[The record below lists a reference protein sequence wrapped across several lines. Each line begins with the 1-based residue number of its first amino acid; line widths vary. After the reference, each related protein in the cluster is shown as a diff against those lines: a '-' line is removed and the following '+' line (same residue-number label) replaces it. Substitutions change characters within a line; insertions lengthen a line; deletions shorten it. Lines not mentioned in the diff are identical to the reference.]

1 MARYI
6 VIELGEKDNGAD
18 IMNFLMSRP
27 KARFT
32 ITDDICEYAAERQ
45 ELWRARTTEKEA
57 VVQKRTSPAL
67 ENFEEPP
74 SKRPCEEDPRE
85 EPEPSCSVSSDEF
98 RSFIPKVEPLD
109 SFQFAN
115 DVSEDWNSVQS
126 TSEPII
132 SYSTLAEL
140 MKTSAMLPV
149 TTPSVE
155 KRRRQNTTYQ
165 CRVCDSYIKAYNMD
179 YYKRSNHAIIH
190 TGLQRYIC
198 PLDGCGAKTRHRSNM
213 VVHARTAHGLTGK
226 INVQNC
232 LLPHE
237 EDELKETVVRCFPEM
252 AETVLAMKI
261 REKEKSEEGVTE
273 GTTEG
278 LVESDDDF
286 VEEVAYGQ

>member
-18 IMNFLMSRP
+18 IMTFLMSRP
-27 KARFT
+27 KAKFI
-32 ITDDICEYAAERQ
+32 ITDDISEYAAERE
-45 ELWRARTTEKEA
+45 ELCRARTTEKES
-57 VVQKRTSPAL
+57 VVQKRDSPTLADSM
-67 ENFEEPP
+67 EPP
-74 SKRPCEEDPRE
+74 TKRPRAEDLEVLEES
-85 EPEPSCSVSSDEF
+85 EPLCSVSSDEF
-98 RSFIPKVEPLD
+98 QSFVPKVEPLD
-109 SFQFAN
+109 SFQFVS
-115 DVSEDWNSVQS
+115 DVTDDWNSFQT
-126 TSEPII
+126 TSEPSI

-140 MKTSAMLPV
+140 MKNSLPV
-149 TTPSVE
+149 STPHSE
-155 KRRRQNTTYQ
+155 KRKRQNTTYQ
-165 CRVCDSYIKAYNMD
+165 CQVCDSYIKAYNMD

-198 PLDGCGAKTRHRSNM
+198 PVDSCGAKTRHRSNM
-213 VVHARTAHGLTGK
+213 VVHARTAHGMSGK

-261 REKEKSEEGVTE
+261 REKEKNDE

-278 LVESDDDF
+278 LVESDDEF
-286 VEEVAYGQ
+286 VEEVAYER